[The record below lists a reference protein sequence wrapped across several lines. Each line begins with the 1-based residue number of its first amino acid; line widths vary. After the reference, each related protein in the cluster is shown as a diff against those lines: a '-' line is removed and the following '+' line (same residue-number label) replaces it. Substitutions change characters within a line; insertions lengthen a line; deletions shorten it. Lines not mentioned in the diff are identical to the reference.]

1 MSDDARRPVEIE
13 NDDDDITIEEDFQ
26 NPLEELL
33 VTDGGENIANGLVNA
48 IDRVSRLID
57 TQNKIF
63 IKMYTV
69 LTKIAGDKA

>member
-1 MSDDARRPVEIE
+1 MTRPPSIQE
-13 NDDDDITIEEDFQ
+13 DDDITIDEDFQ